1 MYLMDKKNLPTIILI
16 IIIAA
21 FAFYIFSADTIFAK
35 EEEKYNVNLL
45 TVLTTAYDPFN
56 TQAMM
61 GVYAARKSGVVDA
74 EFTLIDTQKSPAE
87 SLETA
92 ASNSDTDLICGVG
105 FTLQEPIV
113 ISAQLNPNMNY
124 LTVDMPYD
132 ESSLP
137 RNLANIVFRSNEAS
151 YVAGYVAG
159 MTTKTNII
167 GFVGGMDTD
176 IINGFY
182 YGFMSGIAKA
192 EKEKGQKIT
201 VILEYVDSYI
211 DEFTGAIIAD
221 NMYDKNADII
231 YSVAGSSGNGV
242 IKIAKDRNKYV
253 IGIDSDQNYMAPENV
268 IFSVIKK
275 IDVSICNTITDYAN
289 KINYGGKTI
298 SVGYAEDGVG
308 VVSYLENVIDKRVI
322 EKAESLENEIKS
334 GTIIVP
340 NTEAEYSAYL
350 RSGTY

>member
-1 MYLMDKKNLPTIILI
+1 MNRKNLPTIILI
-16 IIIAA
+16 VIIVA

-61 GVYAARKSGVVDA
+61 GVYEARKSGAIDA
-74 EFTLIDTQKSPAE
+74 EFTLIGEEESPAE
-87 SLETA
+87 YLEKA
-92 ASNSDTDLICGVG
+92 ALNSDTDLICGVG
-105 FTLQEPIV
+105 FSLQELMCAA
-113 ISAQLNPNMNY
+113 AQSNPDMNY

-132 ESSLP
+132 ESSMP
-137 RNLANIVFRSNEAS
+137 KNLANIIFRSNEAS

-167 GFVGGMDTD
+167 GFVGGMNTD

-201 VILEYVDSYI
+201 VILEYVNSYV
-211 DEFTGAIIAD
+211 DEFTGANLAEE
-221 NMYDKNADII
+221 MYDKNADII
-231 YSVAGSSGNGV
+231 YSVAGASGNGV
-242 IKIAKDRNKYV
+242 IKIASDRNKYV
-253 IGIDSDQNYMAPENV
+253 IGVDTDQNYMAPENV

-275 IDVSICNTITDYAN
+275 IDVSICNTVTDYAN
-289 KINYGGKTI
+289 NIDYGGKTI
-298 SVGYAEDGVG
+298 SVGYAEEGVG
-308 VVSYLENVIDKRVI
+308 VVSYLENVIDEKVI
-322 EKAESLENEIKS
+322 QIAESLENEIKS

-340 NTEAEYSAYL
+340 NTEAEYNTYL
-350 RSGTY
+350 RLGTY